1 MIITQDPIF
10 ICSICNRNDKI
21 VTDPESG
28 EIICSNCGVV
38 ISDKIQD
45 INRPERRAFS
55 FEEANDRSRTG
66 SPASLARYDMG
77 LCTMIGR
84 SDKDAGGHKL
94 DAATRSKMVRLR
106 IRDVRTQAHASIDRN
121 FKQAFDE
128 LAILRDKLELS
139 HAIVEKSA
147 YIYRKAQARGF
158 VRGRAITALLA
169 ASVYI
174 ACREMEI
181 PRTLRDITAASNV
194 KRRYLAKAYRL
205 LIREF
210 EYKVPNVDPMKCI
223 AKVANNTNLTEKTK
237 RKAMSIM
244 EEIVKNEISLSMG
257 KDPMSL
263 AATLLYLSSLNTD
276 EKLKQE
282 DIANAAGVT
291 GATLRNRLK
300 DLRNQLQLD

>member
-1 MIITQDPIF
+1 M
-10 ICSICNRNDKI
+10 
-21 VTDPESG
+21 TDPESG
-28 EIICSNCGVV
+28 EFICGNCGVV
-38 ISDKIQD
+38 ISDKMQD

-55 FEEANDRSRTG
+55 VEEANDRSRTG
-66 SPASLARYDMG
+66 APTSLARYDMG
-77 LCTMIGR
+77 LSTIIGR
-84 SDKDAGGHKL
+84 TDKDAGGHKL

-106 IRDVRTQAHASIDRN
+106 ITDVRTQSRASTDRN

-128 LAILRDKLELS
+128 LAILRDKLGLS
-139 HAIVEKSA
+139 DAIVEKSA
-147 YIYRKAQARGF
+147 YIYRKAQEKGF
-158 VRGRAITALLA
+158 TRGRAITALLA

-181 PRTLRDITAASNV
+181 PRTLGDITAASNV

-210 EYKVPNVDPMKCI
+210 DYKVPVTDPMKCI
-223 AKVANNTNLTEKTK
+223 VKVANNTNLSEKTK

-244 EEIVKNEISLSMG
+244 KEIAKREISLSIG

-263 AATLLYLSSLNTD
+263 AATLLYLSSLYTD

-282 DIANAAGVT
+282 VIANAAGVT

-300 DLRNQLQLD
+300 DLRSRLQLDKIEKK